1 MKINIFILKKDK
13 ILKIMFNKKQ
23 DLEFLLSLNEK
34 KIGVCRVQCLFHLFA
49 EATKVFFFKFRFY
62 THI

>member
-34 KIGVCRVQCLFHLFA
+34 KIGVCRVQYVSFICLL
-49 EATKVFFFKFRFY
+49 KQQKFFF
-62 THI
+62 